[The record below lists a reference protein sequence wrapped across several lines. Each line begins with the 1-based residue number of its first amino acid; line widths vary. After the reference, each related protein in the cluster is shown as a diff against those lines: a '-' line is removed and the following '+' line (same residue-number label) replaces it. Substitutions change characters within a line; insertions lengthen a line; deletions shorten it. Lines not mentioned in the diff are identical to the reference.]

1 MTENL
6 PAPASGDNL
15 PAPSG
20 SGDSLPAPASGGG
33 LAATASGAVGA
44 IADAAVMAVQ
54 YTVMLAKLAAAAIA
68 LRNVGARVR
77 ETYAYVG
84 DCARNVDHLADIA
97 ASLRPAV
104 DPATLGEHRQA
115 ANTMRGSLARAC
127 RMADTVDT
135 ISATF
140 DAARQAHQADYGPV
154 AEQAQAM
161 TVPMANRNFY
171 RSR

>member
-6 PAPASGDNL
+6 PAPASGDN
-15 PAPSG
+15 P
-20 SGDSLPAPASGGG
+20 PAPASDSGGG
-33 LAATASGAVGA
+33 LAATTSGVVGA

-54 YTVMLAKLAAAAIA
+54 YTVMLAKLAAAAVA
-68 LRNVGARVR
+68 LRNVGSRVR
-77 ETYAYVG
+77 STYAYVG

-104 DPATLGEHRQA
+104 DSATLSEHRQA
-115 ANTMRGSLARAC
+115 ANTMRGCLARAR
-127 RMADTVDT
+127 RMANTVDT

-171 RSR
+171 RNR